1 MNAQRQKSVFLN
13 SCQEISSFFNIHKGI
28 CFSYHQKLTS
38 EKKKFT
44 KKPLQTYFFFSQ
56 HWSQVF
62 QWRYFSKKTC
72 ILHRGK
78 KEGVKFSSR
87 AMPASTSPCHT
98 SGFWDKFR
106 KSNLL
111 QLCDPSSPTALAACD
126 ASPPKP
132 SCPYGE
138 ISLHLLGKYE
148 VWFKENKNKNTSL
161 KLQEKKIMYS
171 IQFSM
176 LITKLQADAKLGD
189 YI

>member
-1 MNAQRQKSVFLN
+1 MNAQRRISELLSRNTKFFQHTQGDLFFL
-13 SCQEISSFFNIHKGI
+13 SSKIDLREKEIHKKDTPNI
-28 CFSYHQKLTS
+28 
-38 EKKKFT
+38 
-44 KKPLQTYFFFSQ
+44 FFFSQ
-56 HWSQVF
+56 RWSQVF

-78 KEGVKFSSR
+78 KEGVKFSGR
-87 AMPASTSPCHT
+87 AMPASTSLCHT

-161 KLQEKKIMYS
+161 KLQENKIMYS